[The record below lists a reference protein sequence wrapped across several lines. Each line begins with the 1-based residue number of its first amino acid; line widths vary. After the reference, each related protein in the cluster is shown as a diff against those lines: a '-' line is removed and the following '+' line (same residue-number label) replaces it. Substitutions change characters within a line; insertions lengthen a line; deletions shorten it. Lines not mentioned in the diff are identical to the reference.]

1 MYVRKNVLK
10 LVALVLIHYHRTLEE
25 IYLIVHKVCW
35 EYADMILL
43 NKQHE
48 STRYYDNF
56 QVSITTTHLYAIEVS
71 LPVIRYN
78 FSPLR
83 LTLLFGDEHK
93 RSTKESVS

>member
-1 MYVRKNVLK
+1 M
-10 LVALVLIHYHRTLEE
+10 
-25 IYLIVHKVCW
+25 CW
-35 EYADMILL
+35 EYADMILF

-71 LPVIRYN
+71 LSVIRYN